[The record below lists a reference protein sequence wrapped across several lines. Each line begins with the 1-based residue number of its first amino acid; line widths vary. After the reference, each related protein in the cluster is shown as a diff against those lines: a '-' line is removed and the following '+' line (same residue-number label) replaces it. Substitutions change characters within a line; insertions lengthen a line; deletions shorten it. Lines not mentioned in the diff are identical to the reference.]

1 MKDTIEYLVKLLQGK
16 KTYIMVFVGAVLYFG
31 ADQGWWKISDE
42 LLNIIGLGAIATL
55 RAGVKKNTK
64 KEDEKHE

>member
-42 LLNIIGLGAIATL
+42 LLSIIGLGALATL
-55 RAGVKKNTK
+55 RAGVKKNGN
-64 KEDEKHE
+64 ENEKHE